1 MIDVIELQPARN
13 RAGDKAMLNKEE
25 KSWRAESDLEVL
37 MQAKK
42 IEMDAARYRAALA
55 KGKERMAK
63 LKKLVSDDDDDEGK
77 T

>member
-37 MQAKK
+37 LQAKK